1 MKFEILCLAVTH
13 FVLFRF
19 VWRWLGQPGYLAAK
33 LLGAAHGGFLWWA
46 VMVLNSFLWAF
57 AITLVVIP
65 VLKKA
70 LK

>member
-1 MKFEILCLAVTH
+1 MKLEILCLSITH

-19 VWRWLGQPGYLAAK
+19 VWSWLGHPGYLIAK
-33 LLGAAHGGFLWWA
+33 LLGAAYGGFLWWV
-46 VMVLNSFLWAF
+46 VMVGNSVLWAG
-57 AITLVVIP
+57 ASTLIVIP

>member
-1 MKFEILCLAVTH
+1 MKLEILCLGITH

-19 VWRWLGQPGYLAAK
+19 VWSWLGHPGYLAVRM
-33 LLGAAHGGFLWWA
+33 LGASQGGILWWA
-46 VMVLNSFLWAF
+46 VMVLNSILWAF

>member
-1 MKFEILCLAVTH
+1 MKLEILCLSVTH

-19 VWRWLGQPGYLAAK
+19 VWRWLGHPGYWIAHA
-33 LLGAAHGGFLWWA
+33 LGASSGSFLWWV